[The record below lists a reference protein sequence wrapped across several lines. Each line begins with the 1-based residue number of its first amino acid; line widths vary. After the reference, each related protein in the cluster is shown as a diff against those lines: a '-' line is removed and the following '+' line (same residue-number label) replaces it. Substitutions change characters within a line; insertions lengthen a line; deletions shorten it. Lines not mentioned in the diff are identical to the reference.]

1 MKLKEMSLLSEN
13 GSIEMCGS
21 EKFDGEDD
29 SEDIVHVTKG
39 LALDSMDE
47 FEIYRFKS
55 KQYDPNLLLP
65 SI

>member
-13 GSIEMCGS
+13 DSIEMCGS

>member
-1 MKLKEMSLLSEN
+1 
-13 GSIEMCGS
+13 MCGS

-39 LALDSMDE
+39 LALDNMDE